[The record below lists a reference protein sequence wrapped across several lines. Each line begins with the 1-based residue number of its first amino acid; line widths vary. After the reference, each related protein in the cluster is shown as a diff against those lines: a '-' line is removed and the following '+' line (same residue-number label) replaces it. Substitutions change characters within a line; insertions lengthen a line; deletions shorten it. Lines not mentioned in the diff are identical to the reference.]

1 MSIFDF
7 SEKSPALLGRVVA
20 VDTRR
25 VTLNVEPARL
35 THAHVGKLVAIRTSN
50 PVEEWLIAMVD
61 RVQRALAEP
70 ERKDGEV
77 KKSAGELPGTLLE
90 REINSVVVVLV
101 GSVRA
106 KVGIKPNVFSR
117 SFIDVPDIDAWCY
130 ALEDKELQRFMGLLS
145 KSAESSKALDLG
157 VYTLDPK
164 ATAYVDGDKFFQR
177 HAALLGLS
185 LIHISE
191 PTRPY

>member
-35 THAHVGKLVAIRTSN
+35 TNAHVGKLVAIRTSN

-70 ERKDGEV
+70 ERKGSEG

-106 KVGIKPNVFSR
+106 KVGMNTNVFSR

-145 KSAESSKALDLG
+145 KSA
-157 VYTLDPK
+157 
-164 ATAYVDGDKFFQR
+164 
-177 HAALLGLS
+177 
-185 LIHISE
+185 
-191 PTRPY
+191 